1 MLVGGQV
8 AISLVL
14 LMVAAVLAEG
24 YRADLLR
31 GPGFRTSG
39 LFLSSFNTS
48 ILRYGDAQRD
58 QFYMQLL
65 DRMRLAEGVRSA
77 APTSGAPMSLGFGTM
92 GIVPEGYMLKPGQ
105 EAISIF
111 DSVVS
116 DGYFET
122 LGIPIV
128 RGRGFRDSDRADT
141 PAVAVVNEHLAQ
153 RFWPGQDPLGKRFH
167 LHNGAGTRVEI
178 VGIARNA
185 KYISIIEAPTD
196 FLYLPFVQNRQAQ
209 MTLVAESQSN
219 DPAVLAPVFRRVV
232 QDLDR
237 NMPVFDA
244 RSMSDLYENRSIKS
258 ANLVSETVG
267 SLAAMGLVLAIVG
280 LCALVAFSVSRRKR
294 EFGIRLAVGAD
305 RGGVTRL
312 VLKQALTLGAV
323 GVTAGFG
330 IGIFACRAITSQIF
344 VNGMPMGML
353 PPVGVAVLL
362 ILTITAAAWLPA
374 RRAGRIDPMQAL
386 RDE

>member
-1 MLVGGQV
+1 VLVCGQLG
-8 AISLVL
+8 ISLVL
-14 LMVAAVLAEG
+14 LMVAGVLATG
-24 YRADLLR
+24 FRADLLR

-39 LFLSSFNTS
+39 LFLASFNTS

-58 QFYMQLL
+58 EFYKQLL
-65 DRMRLAEGVRSA
+65 DRMRLAAGVRSA
-77 APTSGAPMSLGFGTM
+77 ALTSGAPMSFGAAAVGT
-92 GIVPEGYMLKPGQ
+92 VPEGYVSRRGP
-105 EAISIF
+105 ESISVF
-111 DSVVS
+111 HSLVS

-122 LGIPIV
+122 LGIPIL

-141 PAVAVVNEHLAQ
+141 SAVAVVNEHLAQ
-153 RFWPGQDPLGKRFH
+153 HFWPGQDPLGKR
-167 LHNGAGTRVEI
+167 LRLKNGAGTLVEI

-185 KYISIIEAPTD
+185 KYFSITEAPTD
-196 FLYLPFVQNRQAQ
+196 FLYLPFAQNRQAQ

-244 RSMSDLYENRSIKS
+244 RSMKDLYEDRAIKS
-258 ANLVSETVG
+258 PNLVNETVG
-267 SLAAMGLVLAIVG
+267 SLAAMGLVLAVVG
-280 LCALVAFSVSRRKR
+280 LYGLVAFSVSRRTR
-294 EFGIRLAVGAD
+294 EFGIRMAVGAD
-305 RGGVTRL
+305 CRGITRL
-312 VLKQALTLGAV
+312 VLKQALALGAV

-330 IGIFACRAITSQIF
+330 AGIVACRAITSQVF
-344 VNGMPMGML
+344 VNGAPMGML

-362 ILTITAAAWLPA
+362 ILTTTTAAWLPA
-374 RRAGRIDPMQAL
+374 RRAARIDPMQAL